1 MSEPETPQQ
10 VNTMINLVGIY
21 LTPIFVVAT
30 FYINADWFWLHWS
43 GDMKWGG
50 MGLHP
55 FLMSAAFIV
64 INPLSIISFRA
75 LRNLCG
81 WKHKNVMKLHACMQT
96 TTLILAIFAVITMW
110 EHMNTW
116 SEDQL
121 GSVHAVMGMFMLITW
136 AIHVL
141 ISLFI
146 FYKGPKWL
154 RKAFRQMHMSLGFA
168 YSIGMLLVILAGIVY
183 EEVDLDQLPGTDS
196 ILTCVYQ
203 KTKVGALCLVFL
215 MFNVYLALYNVPPPR
230 KPPQPHPQNKDPDKT
245 NNLQEP
251 KETPMEP

>member
-1 MSEPETPQQ
+1 MSETPQQ

-21 LTPIFVVAT
+21 LTPISVIAT

-43 GDMKWGG
+43 GDMDWGG

-55 FLMSAAFIV
+55 YLMSVAFIV

-81 WKHKNVMKLHACMQT
+81 WKHKNVMKLHACLQT
-96 TTLILAIFAVITMW
+96 TTLILAILAVITMW
-110 EHMNTW
+110 MHMNTW

-136 AIHVL
+136 GIHVL
-141 ISLFI
+141 LSLFI
-146 FYKGPKWL
+146 FYQGPKWL
-154 RKAFRQMHMSLGFA
+154 KKAFRQMHMSLGFA
-168 YSIGMLLVILAGIVY
+168 YSIGMMLVILAGIVY

-203 KTKVGALCLVFL
+203 ETKVGALCLLFL
-215 MFNVYLALYNVPPPR
+215 MFNVYLALYNAPPR
-230 KPPQPHPQNKDPDKT
+230 KQPPRPKYADKSDKNHPKQPEQKQKD
-245 NNLQEP
+245 
-251 KETPMEP
+251 MEA